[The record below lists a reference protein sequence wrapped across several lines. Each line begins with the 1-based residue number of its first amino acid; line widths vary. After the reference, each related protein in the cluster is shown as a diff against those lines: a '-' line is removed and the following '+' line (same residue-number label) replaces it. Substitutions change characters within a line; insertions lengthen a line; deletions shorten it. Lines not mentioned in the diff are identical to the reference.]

1 MDPSVSSDIPLGVPS
16 GLDIAQLAA
25 PELITCL
32 AEWSLFSVLTIQL
45 YIYYQAFPND
55 RRSTKSLVYFI
66 YIIHLVEIILVS
78 IDAYKTFASGFGRL
92 SALAS
97 FGVSA
102 IWREI
107 MPALVSFIV
116 QSFYAYR
123 LYLLSRSYIIPSV
136 IVFASLAMSVCGFI
150 TVVFVL
156 EAGDVSLLGS
166 KRISIFGGIWLGG
179 SALID
184 IVNAGCMTYYFAT
197 SNSVFRQTQALV
209 SKLIRL
215 TIETGTLTALVALTT
230 LILFFAFPRNIYYT
244 TPVSVMPFIYANT
257 MYMVFNARVQIVGG
271 RGANTSST
279 LTGAVGS
286 GAGYTRETTG
296 MMPATSLTRPS
307 HMVSITRE
315 VFSRA
320 DDLDYD
326 TNSVEMKTLRGRL
339 NDIQGG
345 ENDLIGYAI

>member
-1 MDPSVSSDIPLGVPS
+1 MDLSVSPDIPPNIPLGVPS
-16 GLDIAQLAA
+16 ALDVAQLAA

-45 YIYYQAFPND
+45 YIYYQAFPSD
-55 RRSTKSLVYFI
+55 RRSTKSLVYFV
-66 YIIHLVEIILVS
+66 YTIHLVEIILVS
-78 IDAYKTFASGFGRL
+78 IDAYKTFASGFGQL

-123 LYLLSRSYIIPSV
+123 LFLLSRSYIIPSV

-150 TVVFVL
+150 TVAFVL

-184 IVNAGCMTYYFAT
+184 IVNAGCMTYY
-197 SNSVFRQTQALV
+197 
-209 SKLIRL
+209 LIRL

-230 LILFFAFPRNIYYT
+230 LILFFAFPHNIYYT

-257 MYMVFNARVQIVGG
+257 MYMVFNARAQIVGG
-271 RGANTSST
+271 RGAST
-279 LTGAVGS
+279 NSTGAGGS
-286 GAGYTRETTG
+286 GAGYSNTRETAG

-320 DDLDYD
+320 DDLDMD
-326 TNSVEMKTLRGRL
+326 SVELKTLRGR
-339 NDIQGG
+339 GA
-345 ENDLIGYAI
+345 ENDSIGYAI